1 MTKDELIKEKEKT
14 IGEIASLR
22 EELFDYNDKINEVGK
37 SVSFINLIIIP
48 LLVAIIV
55 TLVTSLIFND
65 PNREIGSFIFTFI
78 ISLLVSTMINKK
90 RVGERKE
97 ELKLLRME
105 IQKLIVAKS
114 KRLSEI
120 EKLLNNWF
128 AKILKLSIILAV
140 TPLEC

>member
-14 IGEIASLR
+14 IGEIANLR

-55 TLVTSLIFND
+55 TLVISLIFND

-78 ISLLVSTMINKK
+78 VSLLVSTMINKK

-105 IQKLIVAKS
+105 IQKLIVIKS

-128 AKILKLSIILAV
+128 AKILKLSIVLAV

>member
-78 ISLLVSTMINKK
+78 VSLLVSTMINKK

-97 ELKLLRME
+97 ELKLLRIE
-105 IQKLIVAKS
+105 IQKLIVIKS

-120 EKLLNNWF
+120 EKLLNN
-128 AKILKLSIILAV
+128 
-140 TPLEC
+140 

>member
-105 IQKLIVAKS
+105 IQKLIVIKS

-128 AKILKLSIILAV
+128 AKILKLSIVLAV

>member
-78 ISLLVSTMINKK
+78 ISLFVSTMINKK

-105 IQKLIVAKS
+105 IQKLIVIKS

-128 AKILKLSIILAV
+128 AKILKLSIVLAV
-140 TPLEC
+140 TLLEC

>member
-78 ISLLVSTMINKK
+78 VSLLVSTMINKK

-97 ELKLLRME
+97 ELKLLRIE
-105 IQKLIVAKS
+105 IQKLIVIKS

-128 AKILKLSIILAV
+128 AKILNLSIVLAV

>member
-65 PNREIGSFIFTFI
+65 PSREIGSFIFIFI
-78 ISLLVSTMINKK
+78 VSLLVSTMINKK
-90 RVGERKE
+90 RVQERKE

-105 IQKLIVAKS
+105 IQKLIVIKS

-128 AKILKLSIILAV
+128 AKILKLSIVLAV

>member
-14 IGEIASLR
+14 IGEINSLR
-22 EELFDYNDKINEVGK
+22 VELIDYNDKINEVGK

-55 TLVTSLIFND
+55 TLVTSLTFND
-65 PNREIGSFIFTFI
+65 PSREIGSFIFTFI
-78 ISLLVSTMINKK
+78 VSLLVSTMINKK
-90 RVGERKE
+90 RVEERKE
-97 ELKLLRME
+97 ELKLLRIE

-114 KRLSEI
+114 KRLGEI

-128 AKILKLSIILAV
+128 AKILKLSIVLAV